1 MSHTLERA
9 RGTIVA
15 VQEDR
20 FRLTTLKGITLLLTL
35 ANDAD
40 VRIANLQNWQAAEVQ
55 VEVWYSGEPNL
66 VSGVAHS
73 VEPLVDEWRVKIP
86 IRLFI

>member
-1 MSHTLERA
+1 MSHTLHRA

-20 FRLTTLKGITLLLTL
+20 FRLTNLKGITLLLTV
-35 ANDAD
+35 AKGAGI
-40 VRIANLQNWQAAEVQ
+40 RIADLHDWQAAAVQ
-55 VEVWYSGEPNL
+55 VEAWYSGSPNL

-86 IRLFI
+86 IRLFV